1 MRIPYANF
9 KTLLNDTWTEVDT
22 VSIFT
27 DKKVVVF
34 SVPGAYLPNTIEQ
47 VMDYDQ
53 SYSKIIDA
61 GIAEVYCVSVNDG
74 FVMRAWAKEH
84 TCGDKVKVIAD
95 GNGEF
100 TRRMG
105 MLVEKNNL
113 GFGMRSW
120 RYAAVINNGIVEQLF
135 AEDGIEDN
143 HGEDPYEVS
152 TPENVYERL

>member
-1 MRIPYANF
+1 MNLFELTLNQPLEPKSGEELF
-9 KTLLNDTWTEVDT
+9 KE
-22 VSIFT
+22 
-27 DKKVVVF
+27 KKVIVF
-34 SVPGAYLPNTIEQ
+34 GLPGAYTPTCSSKQLPGFEE
-47 VMDYDQ
+47 MYDQ
-53 SYSKIIDA
+53 FFQKGIDD
-61 GIAEVYCVSVNDG
+61 IYCVSVNDG